1 MKIEKLTENKIRVI
15 LSIED
20 VDTTDINFNSI
31 LNKTTIT
38 QNLFL
43 EILEKAEKKLNFN
56 TDGCKL
62 LIELFSSIDD
72 VLVFTITK
80 YEPETLQDKQP
91 NTKTLKKKNVVAKI
105 KSINY
110 STKNIIYSFN
120 TIEEFCELCSHI
132 STLNNFKFANF
143 SKNASLFLYNGTYY
157 LLIKNINTQYKYINQ
172 FYSIASEFGKLLS
185 PSKGFEGK
193 LTEYGQI
200 IIKRNAI
207 DIGIKYFV

>member
-15 LSIED
+15 LNIED
-20 VDTTDINFNSI
+20 VDTNDISFNSI
-31 LNKTTIT
+31 LNKTALT

-43 EILEKAEKKLNFN
+43 EILDKAEKKLNFN

-80 YEPETLQDKQP
+80 YEPEVLQDKQS
-91 NTKTLKKKNVVAKI
+91 NTKNVKRRNVTAKM
-105 KSINY
+105 KSIDY
-110 STKNIIYSFN
+110 SNKSIIYSFN
-120 TIEEFCELCSHI
+120 SMEEFCELCSHI
-132 STLNNFKFANF
+132 NTLKHFKFASF
-143 SKNASLFLYNGTYY
+143 SKNTSLFLYNGTYY
-157 LLIKNINTQYKYINQ
+157 LIIKNINTQYKYINQ

-185 PSKGFEGK
+185 SSKSFEGK
-193 LTEYGQI
+193 LVEHGSV

>member
-15 LSIED
+15 LNIED

-31 LNKTTIT
+31 LNKTTIN
-38 QNLFL
+38 QKLFL
-43 EILEKAEKKLNFN
+43 EILDKAEKKLNFN

-80 YEPETLQDKQP
+80 YEPEMLQDKTS
-91 NTKTLKKKNVVAKI
+91 NTKYI
-105 KSINY
+105 KTKRVTARIKAINY
-110 STKNIIYSFN
+110 SNKHIIYSFN
-120 TIEEFCELCSHI
+120 SMEDFGQLCSHL
-132 STLNNFKFANF
+132 TALKYFKFANL

-157 LLIKNINTQYKYINQ
+157 LIIKNINTQYKYINQ
-172 FYSIASEFGKLLS
+172 FYSIASEFGKPLS

-193 LTEYGQI
+193 LIEYGKV

>member
-91 NTKTLKKKNVVAKI
+91 NTKTLKKRNVIAKI

-120 TIEEFCELCSHI
+120 SMEEFCKLCSHI
-132 STLNNFKFANF
+132 STLNHFKFVNF
-143 SKNASLFLYNGTYY
+143 SKNSSLFLYNGTYY

-185 PSKGFEGK
+185 HSKGFEGK
-193 LTEYGQI
+193 LTEYGKI